1 MYITKHAT
9 NMILCAFHFVKV
21 FKIAE
26 IKSSYYLHV
35 HSGMKFFDQIL
46 KLWSKFWYKNFDNPM
61 LQIWNICKHT
71 SQDYSLLDIYD
82 SAKSLAK
89 YEAET

>member
-1 MYITKHAT
+1 
-9 NMILCAFHFVKV
+9 
-21 FKIAE
+21 
-26 IKSSYYLHV
+26 
-35 HSGMKFFDQIL
+35 
-46 KLWSKFWYKNFDNPM
+46 M

-71 SQDYSLLDIYD
+71 SRDYSLLDIYD

>member
-1 MYITKHAT
+1 
-9 NMILCAFHFVKV
+9 MILCAFHFVKV
-21 FKIAE
+21 FKIVG
-26 IKSSYYLHV
+26 IKSSYCLYV
-35 HSGMKFFDQIL
+35 HNGMKFFDQIL
-46 KLWSKFWYKNFDNPM
+46 KLWSKFWYKNFDTPM

-71 SQDYSLLDIYD
+71 SRDYSLLDIYD